1 MVSLRATRLSR
12 HRDRS
17 RPPPR
22 GCVVSFRMAVNGQV
36 VEKCGFAISPKQ
48 AEKLVRGADDGLG
61 DAGQVYTSILK
72 TEATPVVWRKH

>member
-1 MVSLRATRLSR
+1 
-12 HRDRS
+12 
-17 RPPPR
+17 
-22 GCVVSFRMAVNGQV
+22 MAVNGQV

-61 DAGQVYTSILK
+61 DAGQVYTSTLK